1 MKKKSL
7 ICTILAM
14 TLILAGIGYAYW
26 TDTLQVNTK
35 ATTGDLDV
43 TFVDLGLYAQYGSD
57 ELVNGSDWSI
67 IDGVGDN
74 GYVDAQYFRRGTD
87 YNKIAAD
94 GNIDNYHKQAEGY
107 NDVSFDASLK
117 DSKEIGKQ
125 IRDYNA
131 QVLGSD
137 EIEISVNNMYPGYAQ
152 AFRSDILNLGSIAA
166 RLSKLQFDVNGI
178 DGKEETAKDMLGVAL
193 LIQREYYK
201 GNNDHEHVFGLAES
215 LGLDPS
221 DIFTVGNVDFV
232 RLSALDKVSEEVLK
246 ENAELLSLP
255 SGNSMDLFLG
265 IGMDPDAEGVYT
277 TGSTKVMA
285 DNDDTQSQNTGAT
298 VNVKLMWDQFNEGR
312 DINSTNRLAEQN
324 AR

>member
-67 IDGVGDN
+67 IDGVGAN

-94 GNIDNYHKQAEGY
+94 GTIDNYHKQAEGY

>member
-94 GNIDNYHKQAEGY
+94 GTIDNYHKQAEGY